1 MQQSQCSKSRSVT
14 AIGSGGWI
22 CQKDDGRIG
31 PFSSKDEAEK
41 DARETLGIAEDGEGR
56 ERKIE

>member
-1 MQQSQCSKSRSVT
+1 MMG
-14 AIGSGGWI
+14 GSAL
-22 CQKDDGRIG
+22 
-31 PFSSKDEAEK
+31 FFSKDEAEK